1 MSTEELPEGRSQDIK
16 HFVNT
21 FCDFHRAF
29 PDENQHIFGQIYAQ
43 IQKAEKHDKD
53 YIPSDKGQEEI
64 WIFERS
70 GIRVCKRVFHPGS
83 GERPVGVDFAIY
95 KEIKSSKVGVTA
107 VQVKRNRN
115 RDFFE
120 FRQRD
125 LDQLSKLAQFWG
137 SAYYLM
143 VDETIKP
150 PLHCFLTVSELNSLI
165 LQVGCPPPV
174 RLQNED
180 VRKHCRGLN
189 NFYDLFY
196 RCNRGS
202 AYMPKD
208 YNANMLKYI
217 QKTKR
222 TVVEL
227 STKRKNTRGIS
238 KMQEKPK
245 DDYRNGRIKGLIE
258 SL

>member
-1 MSTEELPEGRSQDIK
+1 
-16 HFVNT
+16 
-21 FCDFHRAF
+21 
-29 PDENQHIFGQIYAQ
+29 
-43 IQKAEKHDKD
+43 
-53 YIPSDKGQEEI
+53 
-64 WIFERS
+64 
-70 GIRVCKRVFHPGS
+70 
-83 GERPVGVDFAIY
+83 
-95 KEIKSSKVGVTA
+95 
-107 VQVKRNRN
+107 
-115 RDFFE
+115 
-120 FRQRD
+120 
-125 LDQLSKLAQFWG
+125 
-137 SAYYLM
+137 M
-143 VDETIKP
+143 VDGTTKP

-165 LQVGCPPPV
+165 LQVEGLPPV

-208 YNANMLKYI
+208 YNANMINYV
-217 QKTKR
+217 QETKR

-227 STKRKNTRGIS
+227 STKRKNAQGIS

-245 DDYRNGRIKGLIE
+245 DDYHNGRIEGLIE